1 MSNIYNAIQNL
12 YNMDKTTWQEVLAEL
27 YNLVSNVENK
37 FDLFE
42 NKFGLLLGKEV
53 TRELKKMYD
62 DGSLSSLINDK
73 LLKDINTIVDG
84 FKTEVNEQ
92 LDTIV
97 KNSNEVSVANFGAV
111 GDGIT
116 DDTNS
121 FLNAINYCL
130 TNKKVLLIPSGV
142 FLVNLELTNCNGLY
156 IKGTGYNDTVLKS
169 ISNKP
174 TLKIFGETLSSR
186 VIWVKLE
193 NFRIDGA
200 GKSTCLELVK
210 CQNFT
215 LTDVRLQNGKQGINC
230 IDVWDTDVYSMNIV
244 KCSDELNNRYALTL
258 TSDEDCCNAM
268 KFFGLRIEHCGL
280 FINSLKTR
288 HTYFTNCKF
297 EQAKENNN
305 YNPFIFQDTRE
316 ISFINC
322 MFVASK
328 ETFTNEAYVNGNSN
342 LHFIKAST
350 SEAKNS
356 SYLKFTNCNFIGAG
370 LAMQVWYI
378 GECTTFTNCDF
389 IRAYGGAYTCFNC
402 QGYVKFKNCSIVAY
416 GGGKIF
422 AIANKFNDIE
432 IDCVLNTVSP
442 AFLILSSTALNNN
455 FLYCITNTEL
465 SSDWLKDDGNVKANN
480 NIKERY

>member
-1 MSNIYNAIQNL
+1 MSNIYNAIQNV

-37 FDLFE
+37 FDIFE
-42 NKFGLLLGKEV
+42 NKFGQLLGKEV
-53 TRELKKMYD
+53 TKELKKMYD

-73 LLKDINTIVDG
+73 L
-84 FKTEVNEQ
+84 VN
-92 LDTIV
+92 
-97 KNSNEVSVANFGAV
+97 NSNEVSVANFGAI

-130 TNKKVLLIPSGV
+130 TNKKILLIPSGV

-169 ISNKP
+169 ISDKP

-193 NFRIDGA
+193 NFRIDGDK
-200 GKSTCLELVK
+200 KSTCLELVN

-230 IDVWDTDVYSMNIV
+230 IDVWDTDIYSMNIV
-244 KCSDELNNRYALTL
+244 NCSDELNNRYALTL
-258 TSDEDCCNAM
+258 TNGDDCCNAI

-316 ISFINC
+316 ISFVNC

-328 ETFTNEAYVNGNSN
+328 ETFTDESYINGGSN
-342 LHFIKAST
+342 LHFIKAT
-350 SEAKNS
+350 TTEAKNS
-356 SYLKFTNCNFIGAG
+356 SFLKFTNCNFTGAG
-370 LAMQVWYI
+370 LAMQVWFI

-389 IRAYGGAYTCFNC
+389 NRAYGGAYTCFNC
-402 QGYVKFKNCSIVAY
+402 QGYVKFKNCTIVAY

-432 IDCVLNTVSP
+432 FDCVLNTVTP

-455 FLYCITNTEL
+455 FLYCITNTNL
-465 SSDWLKDDGNVKANN
+465 SSDWLKDDGNVIANN